1 MWEYLPNVHEV
12 PARCPALQAL
22 GVARRKSKDAKQ
34 VVLTPQQ
41 RSVEED
47 KRREEVHVGMYHVP
61 RDA

>member
-1 MWEYLPNVHEV
+1 MWGYLPNVHEV
-12 PARCPALQAL
+12 PAQCPALRAL

-41 RSVEED
+41 RSIEGD
-47 KRREEVHVGMYHVP
+47 KRREEVRVCVYHVL